1 MTTQN
6 STVSQTRS
14 FSTVFMIEMWERF
27 GFYGMQVLM
36 VTYMMKKLGFVDT
49 RANLVWGAA
58 AALIYATPAIGGW
71 VGDKLLGTR
80 RTMTIGAAVL
90 AVGYALLWLPTNN
103 AFFLYGA
110 LGVIIVGNGFFKPNA
125 GNLVRKIY
133 EGDETKIDSAFT
145 MYYMAVNI
153 GSMISMTLTPWIRDY
168 VGAKYGDSAG
178 WHTAFGVCSIG
189 LVLGMMNYFLMRRA
203 LAHVGS
209 PADAAP
215 VKLKRLAGA
224 VVGSLVMVIIS
235 VLILQSI
242 EVARV
247 CVYAAGAVVL
257 GIFVNLIRIS
267 HRDERAGLIA
277 ALVLVVE
284 TVFFFI
290 FYQQMSTSLN
300 LFAQNNVNLDFRLF
314 GWHLFTWIPEQYQNL
329 NSIWIV
335 LLSPVLVFIYNSL
348 GRVGKDPSIAVKFAW
363 GFSAVAVGFF
373 IYGVGAH
380 WAVAGKVS
388 SWIMVWGYGLYSLG
402 ELLVSGL
409 GLAMIARYVPARMG
423 GIHDGCLLRG
433 IGPVAIPRQRGCQSG
448 PYSRWTHRSPRVARH
463 LHEPVQQARLRRYRL
478 YGHRD
483 RHAAAHESAVGQP
496 FGCGHQS
503 RSSAGGPQRGIQS
516 RAARPLR
523 RCALRQSVCADSP
536 WRGAPRGAAPPRA
549 WADARLRRRAR
560 LAPGAR
566 PQRSLPARGYWRS
579 SL

>member
-1 MTTQN
+1 MGTMTTQN

-189 LVLGMMNYFLMRRA
+189 LLIGMTNYFLMRRA

-209 PADAAP
+209 PADDAP
-215 VKLKRLAGA
+215 VNFKRLAGA
-224 VVGSLVMVIIS
+224 VAGSLAMVVIS

-257 GIFVNLIRIS
+257 GIFINLIRIS

-335 LLSPVLVFIYNSL
+335 LLSPVLVFVYNSL
-348 GRVGKDPSIAVKFAW
+348 GRVGKDPGIAVKFAW
-363 GFSAVAVGFF
+363 GFAAVAVGFF

-380 WAVAGKVS
+380 WAVDGKVS

-423 GIHDGCLLRG
+423 GFMMGAYFVASGLSQYLGSVVANLAHIPAGLTDPLESLAIYTSLFNKLGFAGVACTAIAIAMLPLMNRLSASHSDVATNHDPL
-433 IGPVAIPRQRGCQSG
+433 PAV
-448 PYSRWTHRSPRVARH
+448 RSEEFN
-463 LHEPVQQARLRRYRL
+463 L
-478 YGHRD
+478 
-483 RHAAAHESAVGQP
+483 
-496 FGCGHQS
+496 
-503 RSSAGGPQRGIQS
+503 
-516 RAARPLR
+516 
-523 RCALRQSVCADSP
+523 
-536 WRGAPRGAAPPRA
+536 APRGP
-549 WADARLRRRAR
+549 
-560 LAPGAR
+560 
-566 PQRSLPARGYWRS
+566 
-579 SL
+579 